1 MSSHVYPINDLRE
14 HDTESGG
21 CWCNPQYD
29 EEHDLFIHNSMDR
42 REEYEE
48 GRKPTQPHAA
58 PLFALLRKLGDNND
72 HNTNP
77 RGSAAGA

>member
-14 HDTESGG
+14 HDTEGRG

-29 EEHDLFIHNSMDR
+29 EEHDVYIHNSMDR

-48 GRKPTQPHAA
+48 GRKPT
-58 PLFALLRKLGDNND
+58 
-72 HNTNP
+72 
-77 RGSAAGA
+77 